1 MLFTYMKLF
10 LSFYVIQSH
19 PKNYIPNGFENF
31 TLTSYH
37 IYLSVPLITQR
48 IDLIRKLRH
57 IFICDFFIFMNYC
70 DQALTCCQ

>member
-10 LSFYVIQSH
+10 LSFYVIQNH
-19 PKNYIPNGFENF
+19 PKNHIPNGFENF

>member
-19 PKNYIPNGFENF
+19 PKNHIPNGFENF

-37 IYLSVPLITQR
+37 MYLSVPLIAQR
-48 IDLIRKLRH
+48 IDLVCKFRH
-57 IFICDFFIFMNYC
+57 ILVRNLFILMNDC